1 MLILQR
7 LASRES
13 GIGVMPPFD
22 LVAFTELPAEQHDPA
37 ASLCWKIDQAACVI
51 FQLYACFIDLGR
63 DLSDLIE

>member
-22 LVAFTELPAEQHDPA
+22 LVSFAELPTEKHDPPA
-37 ASLCWKIDQAACVI
+37 PLCGKIDQAACVI
-51 FQLYACFIDLGR
+51 FQLYARFIDLGR
-63 DLSDLIE
+63 DLADLVE